1 MANNLLTAGEVVFLN
16 IGLGH
21 ALKPANEVQ
30 GGKALR
36 LWAPVLR
43 DVFVRYRAEFVV
55 PADDGE
61 TKLVVAGRVAEPVTT
76 ALNDA
81 ILASGQD
88 CIAVWFAEHGRGE
101 LWGPRADLWG
111 GFDPK
116 LFVVPSWIH
125 TKEPAL

>member
-1 MANNLLTAGEVVFLN
+1 MANRVLTAGEVVFLN
-16 IGLGH
+16 IGLGP
-21 ALKPANEVQ
+21 ALKPGNEAQ

-36 LWAPVLR
+36 LWGPVLR
-43 DVFVRYRAEFVV
+43 EVFERYRAEVIMTTE
-55 PADDGE
+55 GE
-61 TKLVVAGRVAEPVTT
+61 TTLVVAGRVAEPVTT
-76 ALNDA
+76 ALNET

-111 GFDPK
+111 EFDPK